1 MNSDV
6 TIIQSR
12 FHYTEKAYVPNTSNI
27 VVIIDELIKLM
38 EPHFRKQ
45 APTFRLINDLRFD
58 HPETAPTYDKI
69 HICCMDTSW
78 SQIAYQFSH
87 EFCHL
92 DWKSSSTKDAM
103 V

>member
-38 EPHFRKQ
+38 EPYFHKQ
-45 APTFRLINDLRFD
+45 APYS
-58 HPETAPTYDKI
+58 HQDK
-69 HICCMDTSW
+69 
-78 SQIAYQFSH
+78 
-87 EFCHL
+87 
-92 DWKSSSTKDAM
+92 
-103 V
+103 

>member
-38 EPHFRKQ
+38 
-45 APTFRLINDLRFD
+45 
-58 HPETAPTYDKI
+58 
-69 HICCMDTSW
+69 
-78 SQIAYQFSH
+78 
-87 EFCHL
+87 
-92 DWKSSSTKDAM
+92 
-103 V
+103 

>member
-58 HPETAPTYDKI
+58 HPETAPTYDKNSYLLYGHFLVPNSLSI
-69 HICCMDTSW
+69 
-78 SQIAYQFSH
+78 FP
-87 EFCHL
+87 
-92 DWKSSSTKDAM
+92 
-103 V
+103 

>member
-38 EPHFRKQ
+38 EPYFTNKPLHS
-45 APTFRLINDLRFD
+45 DL
-58 HPETAPTYDKI
+58 
-69 HICCMDTSW
+69 
-78 SQIAYQFSH
+78 
-87 EFCHL
+87 
-92 DWKSSSTKDAM
+92 
-103 V
+103 

>member
-38 EPHFRKQ
+38 EPYFHKQ
-45 APTFRLINDLRFD
+45 APTFRLIMIFALITQKPLLLTIKFISAVW
-58 HPETAPTYDKI
+58 TLLGLK
-69 HICCMDTSW
+69 
-78 SQIAYQFSH
+78 
-87 EFCHL
+87 
-92 DWKSSSTKDAM
+92 
-103 V
+103 